1 MASKDSERLRLGG
14 MALRNGLLIHGP
26 THWAAAVRDRDG
38 QIQVASERKPAL
50 APKLVARAPGLRGPL
65 KLAEAMAVLPLARRR
80 LRAARLPFEN
90 WQVVAA
96 VGVTLIVTGLL
107 RKRAPASA
115 VREGLAQV
123 VGAVPAVVALM
134 DRDLA
139 AYHGVEHKAIAAYE
153 QGVDDVASVPKE
165 HDRCGS
171 NLMVP
176 MMLLSAG
183 GTVLLERLV
192 EKPNAAA
199 RAGVG
204 LGGASIAVEMFAW
217 SDRHH
222 GDPLAEAFHT
232 PGREIQRRWATKEP
246 TAEQLEVGLAAMAE
260 ILRVESSPSPPS
272 RVTRERNSWAGLRRL
287 ARVFGRID
295 HIGVA
300 VEDLDAAIALYEQSF
315 EMVLAHRETVE
326 SQGVEAVLLD
336 VGDGHVELLAPLG
349 PDTAVGKFLARKGE
363 GLHHVAYAVDDIDA
377 ALARIAATGIEL
389 IDSEPRVGIRD
400 SRVAFLHPRS
410 TGGVLTEIVEPAGGH

>member
-1 MASKDSERLRLGG
+1 MASNNAERLRLGG

-38 QIQVASERKPAL
+38 EIQVASERKPEL
-50 APKLVARAPGLRGPL
+50 APKLVGRVPGLRGPL
-65 KLAEAMAVLPLARRR
+65 KLAEAMAVLPLARWR
-80 LRAARLPFEN
+80 LRAARMPFEN
-90 WQVVAA
+90 WRVVAA
-96 VGVTLIVTGLL
+96 ASATLVVTGLL
-107 RKRAPASA
+107 RRRAPASA

-192 EKPNAAA
+192 EKPNAVA

-232 PGREIQRRWATKEP
+232 PGREIQRHWATKEP
-246 TAEQLEVGLAAMAE
+246 TPEQLEVGLAAMAE
-260 ILRVESSPSPPS
+260 ILRVEHGNGRDDLPP
-272 RVTRERNSWAGLRRL
+272 
-287 ARVFGRID
+287 
-295 HIGVA
+295 
-300 VEDLDAAIALYEQSF
+300 AA
-315 EMVLAHRETVE
+315 
-326 SQGVEAVLLD
+326 
-336 VGDGHVELLAPLG
+336 
-349 PDTAVGKFLARKGE
+349 
-363 GLHHVAYAVDDIDA
+363 
-377 ALARIAATGIEL
+377 
-389 IDSEPRVGIRD
+389 
-400 SRVAFLHPRS
+400 
-410 TGGVLTEIVEPAGGH
+410 

>member
-38 QIQVASERKPAL
+38 QIQVASERKPEL
-50 APKLVARAPGLRGPL
+50 APKLVARIPGLRGPL
-65 KLAEAMAVLPLARRR
+65 KLAEAMAVLPLVRSR
-80 LRAARLPFEN
+80 LRSARLPFEN
-90 WQVVAA
+90 WQVIAA
-96 VGVTLIVTGLL
+96 AGATLAVTGLL

-115 VREGLAQV
+115 LREGLAQV

-153 QGVDDVASVPKE
+153 QGVEDVASVPKE

-171 NLMVP
+171 NLLVP

-192 EKPNAAA
+192 AKPNAAA
-199 RAGVG
+199 RVGVG

-232 PGREIQRRWATKEP
+232 PGREIQRHWATKEP
-246 TAEQLEVGLAAMAE
+246 TATQLEVGLAAMAE
-260 ILRVESSPSPPS
+260 ILRVEHGNGGDEPPP
-272 RVTRERNSWAGLRRL
+272 
-287 ARVFGRID
+287 
-295 HIGVA
+295 
-300 VEDLDAAIALYEQSF
+300 AA
-315 EMVLAHRETVE
+315 
-326 SQGVEAVLLD
+326 
-336 VGDGHVELLAPLG
+336 
-349 PDTAVGKFLARKGE
+349 
-363 GLHHVAYAVDDIDA
+363 
-377 ALARIAATGIEL
+377 
-389 IDSEPRVGIRD
+389 
-400 SRVAFLHPRS
+400 
-410 TGGVLTEIVEPAGGH
+410 